1 MKLASRR
8 DWLAAPRGGRPG
20 LPGGL
25 VEESRQPVLV
35 WAPRFGGGQRPGR
48 RAFSPQRTVN
58 DELVVTTGTRLF
70 N

>member
-8 DWLAAPRGGRPG
+8 DWLAAFRGGRPG

-25 VEESRQPVLV
+25 VEESRQPGVLF
-35 WAPRFGGGQRPGR
+35 PLGFPSRGGGR

>member
-20 LPGGL
+20 LPGRL
-25 VEESRQPVLV
+25 VEESRQPVAGARGSPQESRLC
-35 WAPRFGGGQRPGR
+35 RG
-48 RAFSPQRTVN
+48 AFSPQQTVN

>member
-25 VEESRQPVLV
+25 VEESRQPVRAAG
-35 WAPRFGGGQRPGR
+35 APGFYQGVNAGRPARSR
-48 RAFSPQRTVN
+48 RNEQSMMN
-58 DELVVTTGTRLF
+58 S
-70 N
+70 